1 MHISFNNKRDTA
13 EISKPSFLY
22 KGWEIFSKKKK
33 AVLLNGGINLTSVL
47 VIILASRLTQQKLQ
61 KLNSTAKVL
70 ASSQRTTIL
79 HLLAEKYWSKMF
91 THTLESLSTVIA
103 CQFSI
108 LGIWMTQRIAAT
120 SATRESRELKG
131 LAHALVISPE
141 SFLTTTAIQAKVW
154 KMAESILSFTIPCGG
169 GCHFRSLGINKL
181 FSTHI
186 FYICSI
192 TLNSKVLIETTG
204 FFIFE
209 WWTCW
214 LQNLQMAS
222 MVRASVLFLSFG
234 LFFFLIFIVSLLN
247 QNDNWHAHTQYRL
260 L

>member
-1 MHISFNNKRDTA
+1 MMFFHFLFLRWFFFFFFFAKKCIFHSTTRGIQLKSLNQASSTRD
-13 EISKPSFLY
+13 ERFLR
-22 KGWEIFSKKKK
+22 KKKK

-214 LQNLQMAS
+214 LQNL
-222 MVRASVLFLSFG
+222 
-234 LFFFLIFIVSLLN
+234 
-247 QNDNWHAHTQYRL
+247 
-260 L
+260 